1 MKETQGDKVAST
13 ISSLD
18 GNGKSMADKISS
30 RLEDIPSFKKIL
42 IPDDGKDASSR
53 VVNYGISLANSFGAE
68 LLFLQILDQIDK
80 IKEVSVETSA
90 STAEMNSRNIKREV
104 KGEIVSEMEQKVKR
118 CRDSGC
124 KSKIS
129 YKFRTGDPL
138 NEIVSE
144 VKEGHYDLIILKNTD
159 MDSWLK
165 SAFSDTRKIIRDTD
179 VPILII
185 Q

>member
-1 MKETQGDKVAST
+1 MSESQGDEVSSNLTNLDANDQNMPDKV
-13 ISSLD
+13 SS
-18 GNGKSMADKISS
+18 I
-30 RLEDIPSFKKIL
+30 LEDIPSIKKIL

-53 VVNYGISLANSFGAE
+53 VLNYGISLSNCFGAE
-68 LLFLQILDQIDK
+68 LLFLQILDQIEK
-80 IKEVSVETSA
+80 IREVSIEASA
-90 STAEMNSRNIKREV
+90 STTNMNSEEIKREV
-104 KGEIVSEMEQKVKR
+104 KGDIVNEMEQKVKR
-118 CRDSGC
+118 CRDAGC
-124 KSKIS
+124 KNKIS

-144 VKEGHYDLIILKNTD
+144 VKEGDHDLIILKNTD